1 MVGDRK
7 PFAHVASP
15 WQTSG
20 VCIRVFEYQTPK
32 RNETRAAFFPNFYT
46 RMPFGGTS
54 GDWSRRR
61 CAEWGIFFQ
70 SSKGHGHPTLCGQID
85 GMFSADDGGTSNAE
99 ANLNMV
105 GDGG

>member
-61 CAEWGIFFQ
+61 CAEWGIF
-70 SSKGHGHPTLCGQID
+70 SPIIEGAWSPHTLR
-85 GMFSADDGGTSNAE
+85 ADRWHVLRRRWRHIE
-99 ANLNMV
+99 C
-105 GDGG
+105 